1 MTENPARLTCKRAH
15 LPLQE
20 FPMSSKIR
28 RLAPSLLACL
38 LLQAFGANAEEVI
51 DLGSRVPDAKTVAE
65 GLFPED
71 TCKELEASGFK
82 CMGFKPAVR
91 FSLPGAS
98 FARGSAELSDQL
110 KNQLDAFADV
120 LKTKT
125 DTSYKIVIEGH
136 TDITGPDALNDKL
149 SFRRAQAVR
158 SYLIAKGAQP
168 AQLEAA
174 GMGSKKLR
182 NPKDPAGG
190 ENRRVEIGRQQ

>member
-1 MTENPARLTCKRAH
+1 MSAHPSRLIPILFGC
-15 LPLQE
+15 
-20 FPMSSKIR
+20 
-28 RLAPSLLACL
+28 LLAHASL
-38 LLQAFGANAEEVI
+38 AKAEEIV
-51 DLGSRVPDAKTVAE
+51 DLGTKVPDAKTVAE
-65 GLFPED
+65 GLFPEES
-71 TCKELEASGFK
+71 CKELEASGFK

-98 FARGSAELSDQL
+98 FARGSAELSEQL
-110 KNQLDAFADV
+110 RNQLDAFAEV

-168 AQLEAA
+168 AQLEAS
-174 GMGSKKLR
+174 GLGSKKLR
-182 NPKDPAGG
+182 NPNDPGG
-190 ENRRVEIGRQQ
+190 AENRRVEIGRQK